1 MERKRIIYLTFRRA
15 AEMLIGC
22 ILPSVVIC
30 ALYVSGVM
38 PVESF
43 QRDVTLIVAP
53 IAFVVWNFSL
63 LRRCYVAFAGERIYY
78 IANILS
84 YLIFALIN
92 ACTYIF
98 LTADTYTWIFI
109 VTRLGRYT
117 GLGISSP
124 VAIAMFH
131 CIVCASIFAAH
142 IGLGWVKE
150 VRKEEKEFL
159 EKISGEFDLSKFEQ
173 TYSNAEMFVNE
184 IKE

>member
-1 MERKRIIYLTFRRA
+1 M
-15 AEMLIGC
+15 
-22 ILPSVVIC
+22 
-30 ALYVSGVM
+30 
-38 PVESF
+38 
-43 QRDVTLIVAP
+43 
-53 IAFVVWNFSL
+53 
-63 LRRCYVAFAGERIYY
+63 
-78 IANILS
+78 
-84 YLIFALIN
+84 
-92 ACTYIF
+92 
-98 LTADTYTWIFI
+98 TADTYTWIFI

-173 TYSNAEMFVNE
+173 PYSNAEMFVNE